1 MEGALS
7 RSVADNFRDIIFAPR
22 ATFEDVAERPRWAL
36 PLVIL
41 AAVLLAMSFFNLPM
55 VEELQRIAIAGDP
68 RLSESQREQ
77 AFGQLAMWKWVG
89 VVAAPIVY
97 GVVTAFMG
105 LLLWGWSAIAGA
117 KNAEYPIAF
126 TALVYASAVTVL
138 QVVLQAFVIA
148 IKGAEVVAR
157 EGGPPLFGLSLFIDR
172 GDMPAL
178 LWGQLANINFFSIWY
193 SVLVALAAVHALK
206 ASRGAAY
213 ALGVA
218 VFVISGFL
226 TALGPS

>member
-1 MEGALS
+1 MEGTIG
-7 RSVADNFRDIIFAPR
+7 RPIGQNFRDVVFAPR
-22 ATFEDVAERPRWAL
+22 ATFEDVAERPRWVA
-36 PLVIL
+36 PLLIL
-41 AAVLLAMSFFNLPM
+41 AAILLAMAFFNLPM
-55 VEELQRIAIAGDP
+55 VEELQRTAIMDDQ
-68 RLSESQREQ
+68 RLSDAQREQ
-77 AFGQLAMWKWVG
+77 TLGQLATWKWVG
-89 VVAAPIVY
+89 VAAAPIVF

-105 LLLWGWSAIAGA
+105 LLLWGWSVIAGA

-138 QVVLQAFVIA
+138 QVVLQALVIA
-148 IKGAEVVAR
+148 IKGAETVAR
-157 EGGPPLFGLSLFIDR
+157 EGGPPLFGLSLFVDR

-193 SVLVALAAVHALK
+193 SVLVALAAIYALK
-206 ASRGAAY
+206 ASRRAAY

-226 TALGPS
+226 TAVGPG